1 MGENLYSE
9 NKENG
14 ELVGHKRSIQISLSK
29 YLFCLLMVMILGTL
43 SFALHFQ
50 RSSDFNLKEGA
61 TDITMWLYLCLHK
74 NRIFKRFPIKNDD
87 RGECTFLSDGILVT
101 RWRLFLMKDYNPFMT
116 CVDVYRISRADKLL
130 FINN

>member
-1 MGENLYSE
+1 MTISE
-9 NKENG
+9 NRLNWMKIYTLKTKKIG
-14 ELVGHKRSIQISLSK
+14 RELVGHKRSIQISLSK

-74 NRIFKRFPIKNDD
+74 KI
-87 RGECTFLSDGILVT
+87 EFL
-101 RWRLFLMKDYNPFMT
+101 KD
-116 CVDVYRISRADKLL
+116 LL
-130 FINN
+130 